1 MSGFDD
7 ATERAIL
14 NHVFTDP
21 AWVPAA
27 TLYLGLSSTTP
38 TDAGA
43 NFTEPASGSYAR
55 VSTTATDWAAASGT
69 APATKIN
76 SAVKTF
82 TTATGDWLSGVNL
95 TFFGL
100 FEALSGGTPIVF
112 GALTVPKVVLSGDTA
127 QFSAGAL
134 ILRLGD
140 PSDTYS

>member
-21 AWVPAA
+21 AWTPAA

-38 TDAGA
+38 TDAGT

-69 APATKIN
+69 APATKAN
-76 SAVKTF
+76 SAVKIF
-82 TTATGDWLSGVNL
+82 PTATGDWLSGVNL
-95 TFFGL
+95 TYFGL

-112 GALTVPKVVLSGDTA
+112 GLLVTPKAVLSGDTA
-127 QFSAGAL
+127 QFGAGAL
-134 ILRLGD
+134 IIRLGD
-140 PSDTYS
+140 PGDTYS